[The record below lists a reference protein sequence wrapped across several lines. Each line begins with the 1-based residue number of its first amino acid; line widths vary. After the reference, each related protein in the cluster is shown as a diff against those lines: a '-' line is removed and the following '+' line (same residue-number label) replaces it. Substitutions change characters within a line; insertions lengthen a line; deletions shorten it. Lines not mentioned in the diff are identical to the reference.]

1 MPADIRIQKLTLY
14 MVLLNAF
21 TTPLTLSSVN
31 VALPIM
37 TRELRLD
44 AITVSWVPMAYLMA
58 SAMLLLI
65 FGRLAD
71 RYGRKKL
78 FLLGTFLM
86 IITSALASRV
96 NSGDSLVVMR
106 FLQGCSASIL
116 YATQMALVTS
126 VYSPN
131 ERGKVVGM
139 TVSAIYVGLSLG
151 PVLGG
156 YVVDHMGW
164 RGSFLLH
171 IPLACIVLLMSAGLR
186 GKEWLSDEKHD
197 FDIVGALIYILAIF
211 FLCYGVSLMQYS
223 ISILIL
229 LLSVSLFTVFLRFEY
244 TQRYPLLDVRL
255 FFTNRIFTF
264 SSITSLILYTA
275 TFANVVLVSF
285 YLQYLKSYSA
295 TEAGFMM
302 MIQPV
307 TMALIAPFSGS
318 LSDRIEPGILA
329 SVGIVITIIGL
340 TLLALLETASSSI
353 YIASALF
360 FIGIGFSLFSS
371 PNANAIMG
379 SVEKKNYGIAT
390 AVVSTMRIFGQLTSM
405 VLVSVFFSIYI
416 GSNEIVPDKYPQ
428 LEQLIQVTYTVA
440 TLICIPG
447 LFFSLARGKLHQS

>member
-86 IITSALASRV
+86 IITSTLASRV

-126 VYSPN
+126 VYSSN